1 MKLKEL
7 VKQIQET
14 NLKNLSGIQ
23 VMGWKTFAACHTSG
37 KYKYK
42 SLYAHKKEGEKTV
55 QIYLGK
61 PETVEDIEE
70 RIKKYCTKE
79 HRNK

>member
-1 MKLKEL
+1 MKLKEM
-7 VKQIQET
+7 VKQIEET
-14 NLKNLSGIQ
+14 NMKNLSGIE
-23 VMGWKTFAACHTSG
+23 VLGFKTYVSYHTSG

-42 SLYAHKKEGEKTV
+42 SLYAHKREEGKTT
-55 QIYLGK
+55 QIYLGR

-79 HRNK
+79 HLNK

>member
-7 VKQIQET
+7 IKHIQET
-14 NLKNLSGIQ
+14 NVKNLSGTE
-23 VMGWKTFAACHTSG
+23 VMGWKTFAACHSSG
-37 KYKYK
+37 NRKYK
-42 SLYAHKKEGEKTV
+42 SLYAHKKVGEKTV

-70 RIKKYCTKE
+70 KIKKYCTKE